1 MDEKD
6 LQKIVDAV
14 KENIKSPSINKGS
27 SSTYKK
33 DNITLIAAKLLA
45 EAVEKEAE
53 RVGVKAVIAITN
65 SGANPVLIHS
75 TDDSFIASYDVALQ
89 KAYTSVAIKMPTSAL
104 KTMAQPN
111 QPLYGIQF
119 TNNCRIVVF
128 GGGDPL
134 KIGDEIVG
142 GLGVSGGTEE
152 LDTYLSAYG
161 ADYFKNN
168 LA

>member
-1 MDEKD
+1 
-6 LQKIVDAV
+6 
-14 KENIKSPSINKGS
+14 
-27 SSTYKK
+27 
-33 DNITLIAAKLLA
+33 
-45 EAVEKEAE
+45 
-53 RVGVKAVIAITN
+53 
-65 SGANPVLIHS
+65 
-75 TDDSFIASYDVALQ
+75 
-89 KAYTSVAIKMPTSAL
+89 
-104 KTMAQPN
+104 MAQPN

-134 KIGDEIVG
+134 KIGDTVVG